1 MTTKIK
7 KYFVIGN
14 PIDHSLS
21 PKLQN
26 YWLKENNIN
35 AFYDK
40 IKLNENDLE
49 NFIKDIKHQKITG
62 CNVTVPFKQAVIP
75 FLDKLSPEA
84 LQTRSVNTIIFNDG
98 SLVGHNT
105 DISGFTKAIQSVG
118 FDLRGKKVL
127 ILGAGGVVPSIIFS
141 LNKMGV
147 SEISVSNRTRQKAEN
162 LKTLFNNL
170 KIIEWGNIEYFD
182 MIINATSLGL
192 NNEKINLDFSKAG
205 KDKLFYDV
213 IYNPAETNFL
223 KNAKKNGNLAENGKL
238 MFVYQALEAFKLW
251 HEVEPKISDEIFKL
265 LEND

>member
-14 PIDHSLS
+14 PIDHSFS
-21 PKLQN
+21 PKIHN

-35 AFYDK
+35 ALYDK
-40 IKLNENDLE
+40 IKLDEDDLE
-49 NFIKDIKHQKITG
+49 NFIKGIKQQKITG

-84 LQTRSVNTIIFNDG
+84 LQTQSVNTIIFNDG

-105 DISGFTKAIQSVG
+105 DISGFTKAIQSLG
-118 FDLRGKKVL
+118 FNLRGKKVL

-147 SEISVSNRTRQKAEN
+147 SEIIVSNRTRQKAEN

-170 KIIEWGNIEYFD
+170 KIVEWGNIEYFD

-238 MFVYQALEAFKLW
+238 MFVYQALEAFTLW
-251 HEVEPKISDEIFKL
+251 HEVEPKISNEIFKL

>member
-1 MTTKIK
+1 MATKIK

-14 PIDHSLS
+14 PIEHSLS

-35 AFYDK
+35 ALYDK
-40 IKLNENDLE
+40 IKLNEGDLE
-49 NFIKDIKHQKITG
+49 HFIKDIKQQKITG
-62 CNVTVPFKQAVIP
+62 CNVTVPFKQAIIP

-84 LQTRSVNTIIFNDG
+84 QQTQSVNTIIFNDG
-98 SLVGHNT
+98 GLVGHNT
-105 DISGFTKAIQSVG
+105 DIAGFTKAIQSLNFNLG
-118 FDLRGKKVL
+118 GKKVL
-127 ILGAGGVVPSIIFS
+127 ILGAGGVVPSIIFA

-147 SEISVSNRTRQKAEN
+147 SEIIVSNRTRQKAEN
-162 LKTLFNNL
+162 LKTIFNNL
-170 KIIEWGNIEYFD
+170 KIIEWGDIEYFD
-182 MIINATSLGL
+182 MVINATSLGL
-192 NNEKINLDFSKAG
+192 NNEKINLDFSNAG

-223 KNAKKNGNLAENGKL
+223 KNAKKKGNLIENGKL

-251 HEVEPKISDEIFKL
+251 HEVEPKINNEIFKL

>member
-14 PIDHSLS
+14 PINHSLS

-35 AFYDK
+35 ALYDK

-49 NFIKDIKHQKITG
+49 NFIKDIRQQKITG

-84 LQTRSVNTIIFNDG
+84 KQTRSVNTIIFNDG

-105 DISGFTKAIQSVG
+105 DIVGFTKAIQGLS
-118 FDLRGKKVL
+118 FNLRGKKVL
-127 ILGAGGVVPSIIFS
+127 ILGAGGVVPSIIFA

-147 SEISVSNRTRQKAEN
+147 SKIIVSNRTRQKAEN
-162 LKTLFNNL
+162 LKNLFENL
-170 KIIEWGNIEYFD
+170 KTIEWGNIEYFD

-192 NNEKINLDFSKAG
+192 NNEKINLDFSNAG
-205 KDKLFYDV
+205 KNKLFYDV

-223 KNAKKNGNLAENGKL
+223 KNAKKNGNLIENGKL

-251 HEVEPKISDEIFKL
+251 HEVEPKINNEIFKL